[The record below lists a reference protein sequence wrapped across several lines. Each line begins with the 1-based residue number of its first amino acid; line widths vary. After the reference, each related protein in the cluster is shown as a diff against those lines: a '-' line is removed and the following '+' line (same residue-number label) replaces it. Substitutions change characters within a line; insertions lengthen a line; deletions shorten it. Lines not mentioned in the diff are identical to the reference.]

1 MLFIDYPGQWTH
13 THTLISNFIITHC
26 QNFLIIGAP
35 LILGCQSEIKVVINL
50 ALISLCGRVGSNK
63 SALQSFET
71 CSYIFLSSKTCC
83 WLSLE
88 LILLVLLLPAVILN
102 YLLKWL
108 YKHYIKSDLTQ
119 IWKWYFTIHMRAFI
133 LLSYNNTNEK
143 IWKVWGGEEV
153 FYSPA
158 SNMENTETIELLS
171 AVRKLHLSF
180 IVERFIATVTIKL
193 ILIVKIT
200 QTKPSL
206 NTT

>member
-1 MLFIDYPGQWTH
+1 M
-13 THTLISNFIITHC
+13 
-26 QNFLIIGAP
+26 
-35 LILGCQSEIKVVINL
+35 
-50 ALISLCGRVGSNK
+50 
-63 SALQSFET
+63 
-71 CSYIFLSSKTCC
+71 
-83 WLSLE
+83 
-88 LILLVLLLPAVILN
+88 
-102 YLLKWL
+102 
-108 YKHYIKSDLTQ
+108 
-119 IWKWYFTIHMRAFI
+119 
-133 LLSYNNTNEK
+133 
-143 IWKVWGGEEV
+143 